1 MSPIIA
7 LALGALAGYPARMLA
22 CRLIEDRVDDV
33 PDSKLMRGHASL
45 ALWMSAS
52 AFGWAAIALAL
63 PTATPAQLAYTLAIF
78 EIVLCISAV
87 DGLIRKIPNEL
98 LVSLLILFF
107 ASRVAEGGFAG
118 FKSNLFGAILASV
131 VFLLPSKLGLAIG
144 WGDVKYAFVIGLCFG
159 LLNFVQV
166 MLVAAAGLGV
176 YAVYLYAT
184 KKGTLKSQ
192 AAMGPYISL
201 GVFSA
206 MVFPLLTKFVGAF

>member
-22 CRLIEDRVDDV
+22 CRLIEDRVGDV

-87 DGLIRKIPNEL
+87 DGLIRDGRATVTVYTTPDKWHGVTYREDKP
-98 LVSLLILFF
+98 
-107 ASRVAEGGFAG
+107 
-118 FKSNLFGAILASV
+118 
-131 VFLLPSKLGLAIG
+131 
-144 WGDVKYAFVIGLCFG
+144 
-159 LLNFVQV
+159 QV
-166 MLVAAAGLGV
+166 VAALRRMAELGQ
-176 YAVYLYAT
+176 YPT
-184 KKGTLKSQ
+184 
-192 AAMGPYISL
+192 
-201 GVFSA
+201 
-206 MVFPLLTKFVGAF
+206 PLWS